1 MGAKEVAPTPIERQ
15 PSDVELSPLAE
26 ILARKFIN
34 RWDVYPEQLDN
45 GRYISRHESLHVG
58 LLFAHLRGEMTLG
71 TYLLDANSKGRFLVY
86 DADDHHG
93 WQWLQAL
100 THTLLEQ
107 GTMGYLEPSRR
118 CGHLWL
124 FFDKPIAGAD
134 VRRFGT
140 GVLSY
145 FQVSGIELYP
155 KQELLTTGP
164 GSLIRLPFG
173 IHRRTGRRYGFY
185 HPNSTPIAPTIPEQI
200 HVLSA
205 PQVISD
211 EVLEFFMRYVPPVDV
226 PTPLNAND
234 APRVVRQQVKDNRLP
249 VSERIKAA
257 ITVREFVLRYIEL
270 SPAGAGLCPFHDDH
284 HPSFSVNDKENFWH
298 CFAGCGGG
306 SVIDFYILYQ
316 QRVMQRECD
325 FKTAIKEL
333 ADLLLPS

>member
-34 RWDVYPEQLDN
+34 RWDIYPEQLEN
-45 GRYISRHESLHVG
+45 GRYVSRHESLHVG

-71 TYLLDANSKGRFLVY
+71 TYLLDANSRGRFLVY
-86 DADDHHG
+86 DADDNPG
-93 WQWLQAL
+93 WRRLQAL
-100 THTLLEQ
+100 AHALLEQ

-118 CGHLWL
+118 GGHLWL
-124 FFDKPIAGAD
+124 FFNKPIAGAD
-134 VRRFGT
+134 VRSFGT
-140 GVLSY
+140 GLLSY
-145 FQVSGIELYP
+145 FRVSGIELYP

-185 HPNSTPIAPTIPEQI
+185 HLNGTPIAPTIPGQI
-200 HVLSA
+200 RVLSA
-205 PQVISD
+205 PQIISN
-211 EVLEFFMRYVPPVDV
+211 EALAFFMRYSASIDPPPPQNVH
-226 PTPLNAND
+226 D
-234 APRVVRQQVKDNRLP
+234 ATRATGKALDTQLP

-257 ITVREFVLRYIEL
+257 ITVKEFVLRYIEL

-306 SVIDFYILYQ
+306 SVIDFYMLYQ
-316 QRVMQRECD
+316 QRVMHRECD

-333 ADLLLPS
+333 ADLLLPT